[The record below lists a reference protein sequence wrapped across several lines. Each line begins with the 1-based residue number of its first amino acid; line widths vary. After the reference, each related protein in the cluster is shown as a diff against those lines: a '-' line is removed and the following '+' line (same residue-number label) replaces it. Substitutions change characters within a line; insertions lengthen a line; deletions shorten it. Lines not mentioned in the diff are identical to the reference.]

1 LRRISAFLFSEDY
14 GKLAENLVFQELLR
28 KGYEIYYWKNKN
40 EVDFIAKKDS
50 ELLGINVTFGLELPD
65 RELQALY
72 NLKAEF
78 PEAKL
83 FLITKDIED
92 KKEGIELI
100 PLWKWLL
107 M

>member
-50 ELLGINVTFGLELPD
+50 ELLGINDKILS
-65 RELQALY
+65 
-72 NLKAEF
+72 
-78 PEAKL
+78 
-83 FLITKDIED
+83 LIITNF
-92 KKEGIELI
+92 KKIKTQI
-100 PLWKWLL
+100 
-107 M
+107 